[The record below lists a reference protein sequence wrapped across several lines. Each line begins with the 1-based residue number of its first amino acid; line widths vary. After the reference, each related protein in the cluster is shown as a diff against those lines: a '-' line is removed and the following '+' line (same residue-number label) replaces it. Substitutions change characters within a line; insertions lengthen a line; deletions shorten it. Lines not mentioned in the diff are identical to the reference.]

1 MAKIQNEQAYR
12 AALHRIDELLP
23 LTGDEVPR
31 DDPRQLELEILTDL
45 VYEYEA
51 VHYPVERPT
60 LPAAIRL
67 RMYEQNLTQTKVAEM
82 IGVSTS
88 RMSEIL
94 TGKTDPTFST
104 ARRICQDLHIP
115 AAVVL
120 GV

>member
-12 AALHRIDELLP
+12 AALHRIDELFP

-31 DDPRQLELEILTDL
+31 NDPHQLELEMLTDL

-60 LPAAIRL
+60 LPAA
-67 RMYEQNLTQTKVAEM
+67 
-82 IGVSTS
+82 
-88 RMSEIL
+88 
-94 TGKTDPTFST
+94 
-104 ARRICQDLHIP
+104 
-115 AAVVL
+115 VVL